1 MCDIG
6 KSIQFHK
13 YDLEIW
19 YFKMAK
25 IIKDI
30 FSSKAK
36 IHVAQGSYL
45 NIHHMAVRGTERIVY
60 VQQIW

>member
-1 MCDIG
+1 
-6 KSIQFHK
+6 
-13 YDLEIW
+13 
-19 YFKMAK
+19 MAK